1 VVVGQ
6 QVAVES
12 AEPRVKNL
20 LGLGPRLR
28 GLAGE
33 PGSQVQERGGV
44 DELAELQGES
54 LGKLGSGSEC
64 FGFCFGL
71 AKSSVFPE
79 EFGVL
84 RVL

>member
-1 VVVGQ
+1 MVVGQ
-6 QVAVES
+6 QVGLES
-12 AEPRVKNL
+12 AEPRVENL

-44 DELAELQGES
+44 DELAELQGEI
-54 LGKLGSGSEC
+54 LGKLGGGSEC

-71 AKSSVFPE
+71 AKRSVFPE
-79 EFGVL
+79 EVRVI